1 MLIYKAL
8 SVYVPVF
15 AVRLEGVQQLS
26 VETISSNSV
35 RVRWTG
41 VTGARGYRVV
51 WGPFTGQHIFEEA
64 LFNEMLPRR

>member
-1 MLIYKAL
+1 M
-8 SVYVPVF
+8 PVF

-51 WGPFTGQHIFEEA
+51 WGPFTGQHTN
-64 LFNEMLPRR
+64 LS